1 MVMEQ
6 DVLNSDKSVEKNSDT
21 SIPEILHP
29 ELLSILN
36 SFTHHLTVNKRVSS
50 HTVKAYSADI
60 EQFLLNV
67 SKHPDISPDKFAQIT
82 RIHVRGF
89 LSGLQVKE
97 YRRTSLAR
105 KLASLRSFFK
115 WALKNGHINSNPTLG
130 VNPIKQEKRLPKFMR
145 MKELEALLDAPDV
158 STPDGQR
165 DLALIELLYASGL
178 RAGEAHNLNVK
189 DIDLDELEVHVKNGK
204 GSKDRVALIGQ
215 AAAEAL
221 SNYMESGRK
230 ILLSNGKVAG
240 EQALFLNKF
249 GTRLSDRGIRRTF
262 DKYTDIAPNRIK
274 VTPHTLRHTFATH
287 LLNNGADLRSV
298 QELLGHANIVTTQI
312 YTHVTT
318 EHMRKVYDQSHPR
331 SDEELVQDGTN

>member
-1 MVMEQ
+1 MVLKQANLKKGIPNESNG
-6 DVLNSDKSVEKNSDT
+6 DTTVE
-21 SIPEILHP
+21 EMLHP
-29 ELLSILN
+29 DLLRILN
-36 SFTHHLTVNKRVSS
+36 SFSQHLSVAKGVSR

-60 EQFLLNV
+60 EQFLLSV
-67 SKHPDISPDKFAQIT
+67 SKHADISPDRFALIT
-82 RIHVRGF
+82 RLHIREF
-89 LSGLQVKE
+89 LSGLQMKE

-115 WALKNGHINSNPTLG
+115 WALKNGYISSNPTLG

-158 STPDGQR
+158 TTPDGQR

-189 DIDLDELEVHVKNGK
+189 DLDLDELEVHVKNGK
-204 GSKDRVALIGQ
+204 GAKDRVALMGQ

-221 SNYMESGRK
+221 TQYMELGRK
-230 ILLSNGKVAG
+230 VLLSNGNTSG

-249 GTRLSDRGIRRTF
+249 GARLSDRGIRRTF
-262 DKYTDIAPNRIK
+262 DKYVNIAPNRIK